1 MFFDLVPGKWT
12 EAPNYLDTLLATREK
27 ACDRIIVYQVPGN
40 FGDFNQLEK
49 TTTIGVAKALGIL
62 PDSITSA
69 DIISGKKVNKAERSA
84 SNGDDGSG
92 TRKYYEFDLAVA
104 PNR

>member
-1 MFFDLVPGKWT
+1 M
-12 EAPNYLDTLLATREK
+12 EK
-27 ACDRIIVYQVPGN
+27 A
-40 FGDFNQLEK
+40 
-49 TTTIGVAKALGIL
+49 TAIGVAKALGVESMEKGIL